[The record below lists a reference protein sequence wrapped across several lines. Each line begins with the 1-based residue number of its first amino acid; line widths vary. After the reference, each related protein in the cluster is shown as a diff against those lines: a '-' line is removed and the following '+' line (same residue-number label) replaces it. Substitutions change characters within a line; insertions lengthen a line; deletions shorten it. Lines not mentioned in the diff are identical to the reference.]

1 MITAPPSS
9 APATTAVELKDA
21 SVRLAGKRIFGD
33 VELTVGRG
41 QFVAVLGPNGA
52 GKSTLMRAILGLLP
66 LESGSVTV
74 LGRPPAQARAAIGY
88 LPQRHAFD
96 SSTRIRGID
105 LVRLGL
111 DGTRWG
117 LPIALT
123 GGARKRRKAESAR
136 VTQVVETVGAT
147 AYAHRAIGEL
157 SGGEQQRLLIAQALV
172 RNPQLL
178 ILDEPLDSLD
188 LPNQASVAALLR
200 RICSSEGVSVL
211 LVAHDVNPLLGYLDQ
226 VIYMAGG
233 RATGGSVGE
242 VITSAKLSELYG
254 TPIEVLKTGDGRLVV
269 VGQPEAPH
277 RHGARHEHDH
287 SHDFDEVHD

>member
-33 VELTVGRG
+33 VEITVGRG

-147 AYAHRAIGEL
+147 AYARRAIGEL

-233 RATGGSVGE
+233 RATSGSVGE

>member
-9 APATTAVELKDA
+9 APATAAVELKDA
-21 SVRLAGKRIFGD
+21 SVRLAGRRIFGD
-33 VELTVGRG
+33 VELTVGGG

-105 LVRLGL
+105 LVRLGV

-123 GGARKRRKAESAR
+123 GGARQRRKAESAR
-136 VTQVVETVGAT
+136 IAQVVETVGAT

-200 RICSSEGVSVL
+200 RICSSEGVPVL
-211 LVAHDVNPLLGYLDQ
+211 LVAHDVNPLLGYLDL

-233 RATGGSVGE
+233 RATSGSVGE

-254 TPIEVLKTGDGRLVV
+254 TPIEVLKTSDGRLVV